1 MTEAK
6 LLYSA
11 PSVEMITEMPQMN
24 LLGSLSANL
33 VFDDMEDGGEY
44 EGEEI

>member
-1 MTEAK
+1 MVRTR
-6 LLYSA
+6 LFYTA

-24 LLGSLSANL
+24 LLNSLSANL